1 MRFGRA
7 FARASTVRSSFGVH
21 ACGMVQSQNDN
32 VKDIKV
38 PAISSDTFDE
48 ITICCSKRGGFEES
62 VMAHDLLL
70 ILIGGA
76 LGFAVACSVIE
87 LIIRANRRY
96 PRSL

>member
-1 MRFGRA
+1 MLY
-7 FARASTVRSSFGVH
+7 VVLYEKNILYVVID
-21 ACGMVQSQNDN
+21 M
-32 VKDIKV
+32 
-38 PAISSDTFDE
+38 
-48 ITICCSKRGGFEES
+48 GFEES

-96 PRSL
+96 PKSL

>member
-1 MRFGRA
+1 M
-7 FARASTVRSSFGVH
+7 
-21 ACGMVQSQNDN
+21 
-32 VKDIKV
+32 
-38 PAISSDTFDE
+38 
-48 ITICCSKRGGFEES
+48 GFEES

-96 PRSL
+96 PKSL